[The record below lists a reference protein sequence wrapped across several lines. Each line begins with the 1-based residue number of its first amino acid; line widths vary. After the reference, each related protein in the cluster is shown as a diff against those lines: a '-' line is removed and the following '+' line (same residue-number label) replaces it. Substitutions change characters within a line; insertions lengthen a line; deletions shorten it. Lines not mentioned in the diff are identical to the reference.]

1 MKCRQ
6 SRQIKGYET
15 FSINRR
21 TFLKGAASVAGVS
34 LLTTLGCE
42 STSEGDD
49 LTSDSGSGDDS
60 AGGTDSG
67 QADTSVHSG
76 DRSGATL
83 FLPATIGTV
92 ELKNRILRSATE
104 EAYCKKG
111 VPTSEY
117 TKVFTDLAAGG
128 AGAIISGIAV
138 SALEDSMPFMLYAYD
153 DEFIERFAEIRQAV
167 RDVDPDCK
175 VFAQVGHTGHRYSG
189 DKRIGPT
196 DKSWP
201 GDFKPMRAMDVEE
214 IAYVVEQVA
223 QTIRRFKDAGWD
235 GVEIHGGH
243 GYLISSF
250 LSPYTNTRTDEYG
263 GSVQA
268 RVQIVK
274 DLVDRSRELVGDD
287 YPIFI
292 KFNSD
297 DRGGTEPL
305 DLEGGIDQKIFIET
319 ANELAKMKIDAIDV
333 SGNDCS
339 QFGVNDPEEQS
350 YFKDAAIALEV
361 DIPVILTGGNRD
373 ADDLT
378 ALLDTGEVDFI
389 GISRP
394 LIREPDLANK
404 WLSGQT
410 SGTACISCNQC
421 TDLMNLIGGMRCHAV
436 KS

>member
-6 SRQIKGYET
+6 NKEQKT
-15 FSINRR
+15 LWINRR

-34 LLTTLGCE
+34 LLGTLGCE

-49 LTSDSGSGDDS
+49 PATDSGS
-60 AGGTDSG
+60 
-67 QADTSVHSG
+67 VENV
-76 DRSGATL
+76 DRSGTTL
-83 FLPATIGTV
+83 FSAAMIGAV

-104 EAYCKKG
+104 EAYCKNG
-111 VPTSEY
+111 VPTDEF
-117 TKVFTDLAAGG
+117 TKVFTDLASGG
-128 AGAIISGIAV
+128 VGAIISGIAV
-138 SALEDSMPFMLYAYD
+138 STLEDSMPFELHAYD
-153 DEFIERFAEIRQAV
+153 DTFIAKLSEVRQAV

-196 DKSWP
+196 DKGWP
-201 GDFKPMRAMDVEE
+201 GDFKPMRAMEVEE
-214 IAYVVEQVA
+214 IDYVVEQVA

-250 LSPYTNTRTDEYG
+250 LSPYTNTRTDKYG

-287 YPIFI
+287 FPIFI

-305 DLEGGIDQKIFIET
+305 DLEGGIDQKIFVET

-339 QFGVNDPEEQS
+339 QFGIRVDDLEEQS
-350 YFKDAAIALEV
+350 YFKDAAVAL
-361 DIPVILTGGNRD
+361 DIDLPVILTGGNRNAD
-373 ADDLT
+373 ALSE
-378 ALLDTGEVDFI
+378 LLDTGEVDFI

-404 WLSGQT
+404 WRSGEKDVT
-410 SGTACISCNQC
+410 DCISCNQC

-436 KS
+436 KD